1 MKIAHLL
8 LLLGSLCLNAHA
20 ADYPTN
26 TPFADRYPP
35 DTITNAQRA
44 REVIQAYEHEK
55 NLWDDWYE
63 AEKKACYR
71 NFFVTYC
78 LDSVRE
84 ERYTHIQEARQVWL
98 VARDFLRKE
107 RSDEAVKTRKE
118 NEAKQA
124 AKNERIEA
132 EAAERAKAKKKQPVK
147 TTPSSRKPAEARP
160 DRTLSAEEEKA
171 NEEAFEQKQIKHQ
184 ERVAE
189 QEGKAPT
196 PPSETEQERIDE
208 RAKRRA
214 EAEKRKIENIRKREA
229 KAAEY
234 ERQLKLREEQKAQGL
249 VNQLNP

>member
-55 NLWDDWYE
+55 ELWDDWYE

-132 EAAERAKAKKKQPVK
+132 KR
-147 TTPSSRKPAEARP
+147 PSAQS
-160 DRTLSAEEEKA
+160 EEKA
-171 NEEAFEQKQIKHQ
+171 A
-184 ERVAE
+184 
-189 QEGKAPT
+189 GKNNT
-196 PPSETEQERIDE
+196 VL
-208 RAKRRA
+208 
-214 EAEKRKIENIRKREA
+214 EKT
-229 KAAEY
+229 
-234 ERQLKLREEQKAQGL
+234 G
-249 VNQLNP
+249 

>member
-1 MKIAHLL
+1 MKK
-8 LLLGSLCLNAHA
+8 
-20 ADYPTN
+20 
-26 TPFADRYPP
+26 
-35 DTITNAQRA
+35 
-44 REVIQAYEHEK
+44 E
-55 NLWDDWYE
+55 LWDDWYE

-147 TTPSSRKPAEARP
+147 TTPSSRKPAEA
-160 DRTLSAEEEKA
+160 DRT
-171 NEEAFEQKQIKHQ
+171 
-184 ERVAE
+184 ER
-189 QEGKAPT
+189 
-196 PPSETEQERIDE
+196 
-208 RAKRRA
+208 
-214 EAEKRKIENIRKREA
+214 
-229 KAAEY
+229 
-234 ERQLKLREEQKAQGL
+234 
-249 VNQLNP
+249 